1 MLDDSYSKNI
11 YVGVVKKV
19 TSKCIILENAAQRE
33 VSLKISSIDILS
45 EKELFEWKKDNLEL
59 KNFDLTVQLPSGCGE
74 KYLIKMFENIE
85 PVIDVEITA
94 LDQISD
100 SMTNFTFNY
109 STFNSED
116 KSYVEEY
123 INGIGGNII
132 ES

>member
-1 MLDDSYSKNI
+1 
-11 YVGVVKKV
+11 
-19 TSKCIILENAAQRE
+19 
-33 VSLKISSIDILS
+33 
-45 EKELFEWKKDNLEL
+45 
-59 KNFDLTVQLPSGCGE
+59 
-74 KYLIKMFENIE
+74 MFENIE
-85 PVIDVEITA
+85 PVIDVKITA